1 MRIRSPALFSSLMIL
16 TGVSA
21 AAVAD
26 APKTLSPKQR
36 AANLESFELVWKTIR
51 DKYYDPTVRGLD
63 WKAIHEQY
71 RPRLEK
77 ATSMAEARQVLRE
90 MIGRLGQSHFNI
102 VSSDVYQEITR
113 NGRSVSANDG
123 TVGLEVR
130 VIGGHALVTQ
140 VTEGLPAAKRGVKP
154 GWEILRI
161 DGQALAAGLGKIAA
175 SYKKSSLLQL
185 HLSRA
190 VTRKLQ
196 GAPGAK
202 TTVVFLDGQNHETTL
217 SVPFAE
223 PKGTRFKLGYL
234 PAFYTYLET
243 HQEKPN
249 IVYIALN
256 AFFDP
261 MNIMKAFAKAV
272 TSDLKADGV
281 VLDLR
286 GNPGGIGGMAMGIG
300 SWFISRP
307 DQKLGTM
314 KLRSGTIHFILNPR
328 LETFD
333 GPLAILVDGCSA
345 STSEILAGGL
355 QDLKRARI
363 FGTRTAGAALPSV
376 FERLPNG
383 DGFQYAIADYIST
396 GGKRLEGEGV
406 HPDVE
411 VQPSRQALL
420 AGHDPPLE
428 AALEWIRSQKKPR

>member
-1 MRIRSPALFSSLMIL
+1 MRIRSPALLCSLVIL
-16 TGVSA
+16 AGGCA
-21 AAVAD
+21 AAVAE
-26 APKTLSPKQR
+26 APKPLSPKQR
-36 AANLESFELVWKTIR
+36 AANLESFEVVWKAIR
-51 DKYYDPTVRGLD
+51 DKYYDPTARWLD

-71 RPRLEK
+71 RPRVENAASK
-77 ATSMAEARQVLRE
+77 AEARQTLRE

-123 TVGLEVR
+123 TAGLEVR
-130 VIGGHALVTQ
+130 VIEGHALVTQ
-140 VTEGLPAAKRGVKP
+140 VTEGLPAAKLSVKP
-154 GWEILRI
+154 GWEIVRI
-161 DGQALAAGLGKIAA
+161 DGQPLAAGLAKIAA
-175 SYKKSSLLQL
+175 SYKKSTMLQL

-196 GAPGAK
+196 GVPAAK
-202 TTVVFLDGQNHETTL
+202 TTVVFLDGRNHETAL
-217 SVPFAE
+217 SIQFAE
-223 PKGTRFKLGYL
+223 PKGTRAKLGYL
-234 PAFYTYLET
+234 PAVYTYLET
-243 HQEKPN
+243 HKEKPN
-249 IVYIALN
+249 IIYIALN

-261 MNIMKAFAKAV
+261 INIMKKFADAL

-300 SWFISRP
+300 SWFVSRP

-314 KLRSGTIHFILNPR
+314 KLRNGTINFILNPR
-328 LETFD
+328 LETYE

-406 HPDVE
+406 HPDIE
-411 VQPSRQALL
+411 VQPTRQALL
-420 AGHDPPLE
+420 AGHDPVLE
-428 AALEWIRSQKKPR
+428 AALDWIRSQKQAR